1 MIEPRRYTG
10 QTVAV
15 MGFGRS
21 GSSTARVLQR
31 IETKV
36 CVWDDDPVKRAKA
49 TAEGFR
55 VLDLTATSWQ
65 DIACVVWSPGIPHT
79 FPAPH
84 PVAQSARAA
93 GVALVCDV
101 ELLMQ
106 SQPVASCVGIT
117 GTNGKSTTT
126 SLLTH
131 ILTYASR
138 PVGAGGNMGIPVLSL
153 PQLEYNGVYVIEL
166 SSYQLELIPSLA
178 IDVAVLLNISSDH
191 LSRHGGRGGYVAA
204 KQRLFDGLKQGGT
217 AVLSV
222 DDQHSAALHEI
233 LKSRGFKVI
242 PISVL
247 KHVGG
252 GVSLGGGCL
261 LWDNKNGVREVA
273 DLTVAKALPGPHN
286 KQNAAAAFATARV
299 LGIEP
304 AVIAAA
310 LQTFPGL
317 PHRQELIDVIDGIRY
332 VNDSKATNAAAAA
345 QAMTCYEV
353 LYWIVGGQ
361 AKEGG
366 ITALTSLFPRVRH
379 AFLIGEAAP
388 TFARTLREWH
398 VSYTPCGTLAV
409 AVAQA
414 HTLATRERRP
424 GAVVLLSP
432 ACASW
437 DQFDDF
443 EHRGLV
449 FRRLVAALHGRRE
462 NPR

>member
-1 MIEPRRYTG
+1 
-10 QTVAV
+10 

-21 GSSTARVLQR
+21 GSSTAHVLQR
-31 IETKV
+31 LETNV
-36 CVWDDDPVKRAKA
+36 FVWDDDPVKRAQA

-84 PVAQSARAA
+84 PVAQRARAA
-93 GVALVCDV
+93 GVVLVCDV

-106 SQPVASCVGIT
+106 SEPVASCVGIT

-131 ILTYASR
+131 ILSYASR
-138 PVGAGGNMGIPVLSL
+138 PVGAGGNLGLPVLAL
-153 PQLEYNGVYVIEL
+153 PQLESNGVYVIEL
-166 SSYQLELIPSLA
+166 SSYQLELTPSLA
-178 IDVAVLLNISSDH
+178 LDVAVLLNISSDH
-191 LSRHGGRGGYVAA
+191 LSQHGGIEGYVAA
-204 KQRLFDGLKQGGT
+204 KRRLFAGLKQGGT

-222 DDQHSAALHEI
+222 DDQNSAALHEF
-233 LKSRGFKVI
+233 LSSRGFNII
-242 PISVL
+242 PISVV
-247 KHVGG
+247 KPVCG
-252 GVSLGGGCL
+252 GVYLSGGL
-261 LWDNKNGVREVA
+261 LWDNTNGARAVA
-273 DLTVAKALPGPHN
+273 DLTAAKALPGLHN

-299 LGIEP
+299 LGIEH

-317 PHRQELIDVIDGIRY
+317 PHRQELVDVIDGIRY
-332 VNDSKATNAAAAA
+332 VNDSKATNADAAAK
-345 QAMTCYEV
+345 AMTCYEV

-366 ITALTSLFPRVRH
+366 ITALVSLFPRVRH

-388 TFARTLREWH
+388 TFARTLLEWH

-409 AVAQA
+409 AVERA

-443 EHRGLV
+443 EHRGSV
-449 FRRLVAALHGRRE
+449 FQRHVAALPGRRE
-462 NPR
+462 DPR